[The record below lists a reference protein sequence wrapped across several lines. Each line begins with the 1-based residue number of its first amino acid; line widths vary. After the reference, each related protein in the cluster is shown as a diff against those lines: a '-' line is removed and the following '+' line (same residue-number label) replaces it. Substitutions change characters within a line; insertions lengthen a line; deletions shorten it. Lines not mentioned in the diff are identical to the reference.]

1 MKNKSAIQY
10 SASDIAW
17 HLPIRM
23 ETLPNQ
29 SKWNPVDTQGES
41 DSANKEGNE
50 SGFVQVLKEGC
61 KILCSWHLNSNQ
73 RRESTKLLWGGCRAQ
88 FCLIL
93 CDSRA
98 GSLPGSLH
106 GIFQA
111 RILEWVAIS
120 ASRALPDPETE
131 PMSLVSYI
139 GSSPLSHLE
148 RLSHFRRVI
157 PAYKLSTQRELL
169 HFILFS

>member
-1 MKNKSAIQY
+1 MSLRLCYTNCSSFLGGKEFLPLSFSMECEKQECY
-10 SASDIAW
+10 SKYSGSDIAW

-50 SGFVQVLKEGC
+50 SGFVRVLKEGC

-73 RRESTKLLWGGCRAQ
+73 RRESTKLLWCGCHAQ

-93 CDSRA
+93 CDPMA
-98 GSLPGSLH
+98 GSLPGSSVH

-131 PMSLVSYI
+131 SMSLVS
-139 GSSPLSHLE
+139 PTL
-148 RLSHFRRVI
+148 
-157 PAYKLSTQRELL
+157 AL
-169 HFILFS
+169 HH